1 MFLFLLVAKFHE
13 IGLDEIVDAT
23 IHHPLY
29 VGGLVVGAVVFDP
42 TVVEHITAYLR
53 PPFDF
58 LLAGLD
64 LGLLGHTVLQLLLVK
79 NRAQLAHGILAVLG
93 LVAGLGILDEDFLLF
108 ARYRGL

>member
-64 LGLLGHTVLQLLLVK
+64 LGLPRPYGAATPSRKESSATGAWHS
-79 NRAQLAHGILAVLG
+79 RGSW
-93 LVAGLGILDEDFLLF
+93 AGRGS
-108 ARYRGL
+108 RYSR